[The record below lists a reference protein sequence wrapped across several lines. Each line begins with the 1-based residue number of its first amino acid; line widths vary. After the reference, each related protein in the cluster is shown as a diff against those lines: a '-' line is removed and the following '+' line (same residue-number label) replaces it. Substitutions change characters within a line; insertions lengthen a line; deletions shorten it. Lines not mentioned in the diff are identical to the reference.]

1 MSYCSPQVRSEKH
14 VPMWKQILPFLVTL
28 PIIFF
33 CIMVVIITSLALMLG
48 KTFAGMLASHL
59 PCWPTHSASDAP
71 A

>member
-1 MSYCSPQVRSEKH
+1 
-14 VPMWKQILPFLVTL
+14 MWKQILPFLVTL